1 MEETL
6 ALACLLAVLAFTL
19 IRPRGLPEAV
29 VALPAA
35 GLVLAAGVV
44 TPEQA
49 TEEASRLGP
58 TLIFLAVILMLA
70 HLAGQEGVFTY
81 AGGWMAR
88 RGAGDPA
95 RLLRLVFLVASLTTA
110 TLSLDATVVLL
121 TPVVLATAAAAG
133 ADPEPHVYATGHLA
147 NSASLLLPVSNL
159 TNLLALAASGL
170 SLTRFAS
177 LMVVPWLVAIAID
190 YAVIRLRFASRLD
203 HARPPASSRLG
214 LAGPSRQVPAAGQET
229 RWPAGPGRPWP
240 AGPERPRPTA
250 SLAVLGLVL
259 AGFVVASAVG
269 ASVVWPAAV
278 GVVALA
284 VVHVRSGGAAR
295 GWWRGLVR
303 AANPAFLLFV
313 LALAVVVRGAVD
325 HGLGQ
330 VAGSLLPDQLTLGGT
345 IAIAA
350 LAALA
355 ANLVNN
361 LPATL
366 MLLPLVAPLG
376 PVAVL
381 AVLIG
386 VDVGPN
392 LTYVGSLAT
401 LLWRRVL
408 AGAGERASLREFTR
422 LGLATVP
429 ASVVACSVAL
439 WAGARV
445 SGLV

>member
-19 IRPRGLPEAV
+19 IRPHGLPEAV

-214 LAGPSRQVPAAGQET
+214 LAGPSRQVPAAGQAT
-229 RWPAGPGRPWP
+229 RWP

-439 WAGARV
+439 WAGACV